1 MKRAD
6 ELAREV
12 DVLRER
18 LSRLSEAN
26 VRINESLD
34 FDTVLQGI
42 LDSAR
47 SLTGA
52 RFGLLVLADESGG
65 EQDLL
70 VSGLAAH
77 EHQRFM
83 EWFKAE
89 EVIFEALNRIP
100 GPLRRK
106 DFNSDAEAAGFRAF
120 RPPVESVK
128 CPMAYLAA
136 PILHRGASVGSIYVS
151 ETESDLE
158 FTAEDEETLVMFAS
172 QAAMVIA
179 NARRYRDEQRARAY
193 LETVINT
200 SPVGVVV
207 FDAATGDVVSINR
220 EVKRIAGVLRLP
232 DLSLDHILKVA
243 TFRRADGREL
253 SLSGFGLRETLRAG
267 ETVRVEEIV
276 VETPDG
282 GSLTVLVNSTPI
294 LSPANEVE
302 SVVVTVQDM
311 TPLEELEMLRSEFV
325 GMVSHELR
333 TPLTAIKGAAATL
346 LEASS
351 DLHPA
356 EMREFHRIINEQADH
371 MRDLIGD
378 LLDVTRIETGT
389 LRVDPE
395 PVHLPSLVDEAR
407 SRFHGSGGRES
418 LQIDL
423 ASDLPAVMADR
434 RRILQVLTNL
444 LSNASNYSTESSAIR
459 LTAKRTEFHVAI
471 SVSDDGRGI
480 AVERLPHVFRK
491 FFRISDSNRMR
502 DVGGA
507 GLGLAICKG
516 IVEAHGGRIWAE
528 SDGPGLGTRFTFTL
542 PVAEEADPV
551 TEAIRVGA
559 SQPRSDRPDEEQE
572 RQQILVVDDDPQ
584 TLRYTR
590 HALATA
596 GYAPIVTGDPA
607 DVPRIIRANN
617 PRLVLLDLMLPGSD
631 GIELMGRIL
640 NITDVPVVFMS
651 AYAQDDVIA
660 RAFDAGA
667 VDYIVKPF
675 SPTELVAR
683 IRAAL
688 RERSALHHGDL
699 PEPYVFA
706 ELTVDYAERRVTL
719 SGQPVRL
726 TSTEYQLLAELS
738 RNAGR
743 VVTYDRLLRRV
754 WKVAGVIDMR
764 PMRTAVKSLRRKL
777 NDDAYNPTYI
787 FTETRVGYRMAKP

>member
-1 MKRAD
+1 M
-6 ELAREV
+6 L
-12 DVLRER
+12 
-18 LSRLSEAN
+18 
-26 VRINESLD
+26 
-34 FDTVLQGI
+34 
-42 LDSAR
+42 
-47 SLTGA
+47 
-52 RFGLLVLADESGG
+52 
-65 EQDLL
+65 
-70 VSGLAAH
+70 
-77 EHQRFM
+77 
-83 EWFKAE
+83 
-89 EVIFEALNRIP
+89 FECLKRIP
-100 GPLRRK
+100 GPLRSK
-106 DFNSDAEAAGFRAF
+106 DFNSDAMAAGFPAF
-120 RPPVESVK
+120 RPPMVSTK

-151 ETESDLE
+151 ETESELE

-179 NARRYRDEQRARAY
+179 NARRYRDEQRARAD

-200 SPVGVVV
+200 SPVGVIV
-207 FDAATGDVVSINR
+207 FDAATGDVLSFNR
-220 EVKRIAGVLRLP
+220 EVKRIAGELRLP
-232 DLSLDHILKVA
+232 DLSLEQILKVM

-253 SLSGFGLRETLRAG
+253 SLSGLASPENLSAG
-267 ETVRVEEIV
+267 ETIRVEEIV
-276 VETPDG
+276 IETPDG
-282 GSLTVLVNSTPI
+282 GSLTVLANGTPI
-294 LSPANEVE
+294 FSPANEVE
-302 SVVVTVQDM
+302 SFVVTLQDM
-311 TPLEELEMLRSEFV
+311 TPLEELERLRSEFV

-346 LEASS
+346 LEVSS

-356 EMREFHRIINEQADH
+356 EMREFHRIIDEQADH

-395 PVHLPSLVDEAR
+395 PVSL
-407 SRFHGSGGRES
+407 REN
-418 LQIDL
+418 
-423 ASDLPAVMADR
+423 V
-434 RRILQVLTNL
+434 
-444 LSNASNYSTESSAIR
+444 
-459 LTAKRTEFHVAI
+459 
-471 SVSDDGRGI
+471 
-480 AVERLPHVFRK
+480 
-491 FFRISDSNRMR
+491 
-502 DVGGA
+502 
-507 GLGLAICKG
+507 GLGLLASVWRTRNLADRPRFRPARG
-516 IVEAHGGRIWAE
+516 HGGQATHPPSACQPALQRLQLL
-528 SDGPGLGTRFTFTL
+528 DGVDG
-542 PVAEEADPV
+542 DPV
-551 TEAIRVGA
+551 TEALRVGA
-559 SQPRSDRPDEEQE
+559 SQAPSTRPDEEQE

-596 GYAPIVTGDPA
+596 GYAPIVTGDPD

-660 RAFDAGA
+660 RALDTGA

-688 RERSALHHGDL
+688 RERATLHHGDL
-699 PEPYVFA
+699 LEPYVFA

-719 SGQPVRL
+719 ADQPVRL
-726 TSTEYQLLAELS
+726 TSTEYRLLAELL

-743 VVTYDRLLRRV
+743 VVTYDQLLRRV

-787 FTETRVGYRMAKP
+787 LTETRVGYRMAKP

>member
-1 MKRAD
+1 M
-6 ELAREV
+6 L
-12 DVLRER
+12 
-18 LSRLSEAN
+18 
-26 VRINESLD
+26 
-34 FDTVLQGI
+34 
-42 LDSAR
+42 
-47 SLTGA
+47 
-52 RFGLLVLADESGG
+52 
-65 EQDLL
+65 
-70 VSGLAAH
+70 
-77 EHQRFM
+77 
-83 EWFKAE
+83 
-89 EVIFEALNRIP
+89 FECLKRIP
-100 GPLRRK
+100 GPLRSK
-106 DFNSDAEAAGFRAF
+106 DFNSDAMAAGFPAF
-120 RPPVESVK
+120 RPPMVSTK

-151 ETESDLE
+151 ETESELE

-179 NARRYRDEQRARAY
+179 NARRYRDEQRARAD

-200 SPVGVVV
+200 SPVGVIV
-207 FDAATGDVVSINR
+207 FDAATGDVLSFNR
-220 EVKRIAGVLRLP
+220 EVKRIGACARTW
-232 DLSLDHILKVA
+232 DWA
-243 TFRRADGREL
+243 CWRRC
-253 SLSGFGLRETLRAG
+253 
-267 ETVRVEEIV
+267 
-276 VETPDG
+276 
-282 GSLTVLVNSTPI
+282 
-294 LSPANEVE
+294 
-302 SVVVTVQDM
+302 
-311 TPLEELEMLRSEFV
+311 
-325 GMVSHELR
+325 
-333 TPLTAIKGAAATL
+333 
-346 LEASS
+346 
-351 DLHPA
+351 
-356 EMREFHRIINEQADH
+356 
-371 MRDLIGD
+371 
-378 LLDVTRIETGT
+378 
-389 LRVDPE
+389 
-395 PVHLPSLVDEAR
+395 
-407 SRFHGSGGRES
+407 GGRET

-434 RRILQVLTNL
+434 RRILQVLANL
-444 LSNASNYSTESSAIR
+444 LSNASNYSTELTAIR

-491 FFRISDSNRMR
+491 FFRISDGNRMR
-502 DVGGA
+502 DVGGS

-528 SDGPGLGTRFTFTL
+528 SDGPGLGTRFSFTL

-551 TEAIRVGA
+551 TEALRVGA
-559 SQPRSDRPDEEQE
+559 SQAPSTRPDEEQE

-596 GYAPIVTGDPA
+596 GYAPIVTGDPD

-660 RAFDAGA
+660 RALDTGA

-688 RERSALHHGDL
+688 RERATLHHDDL
-699 PEPYVFA
+699 LDPYVFA

-719 SGQPVRL
+719 AGQPVRL
-726 TSTEYQLLAELS
+726 TSTEYRLLAELS

-743 VVTYDRLLRRV
+743 VVTYDQLLRRV

-787 FTETRVGYRMAKP
+787 FTETRVGYHMAKP